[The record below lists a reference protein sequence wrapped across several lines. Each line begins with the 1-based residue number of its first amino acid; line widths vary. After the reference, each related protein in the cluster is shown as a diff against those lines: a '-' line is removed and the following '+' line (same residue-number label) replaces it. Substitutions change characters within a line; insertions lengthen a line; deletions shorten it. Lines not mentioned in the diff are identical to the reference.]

1 MQSHLTIGFNTTT
14 RYLETLAQRLAP
26 SKESRQGPNPDM
38 VLEPKA
44 PLAAIFIPRFDQPSI
59 MHSHLPL
66 LTKTASL
73 ATPSSPPIR
82 LVMLRKGAEKRLGAS
97 LSLPRVGLIGLIEG
111 APDSKGLIDFIR
123 RCVPQVEVPWVQE
136 AVTGQ
141 YLPVKVNEIE
151 ISAPLESRRKSQ
163 APMSNAVKNK

>member
-26 SKESRQGPNPDM
+26 SKDSGQGPNPDM
-38 VLEPKA
+38 VLGPKA
-44 PLAAIFIPRFDQPSI
+44 PLAAIFIPRSDRPSI

-82 LVMLRKGAEKRLGAS
+82 LVMLRKGAEERLGAA
-97 LSLPRVGLIGLIEG
+97 LALPRVGLIGLIEG

-123 RCVPQVEVPWVQE
+123 VCVSQVEVPWVQE
-136 AVTGQ
+136 AMTGQ

-151 ISAPLESRRKSQ
+151 TSAPLESRRKSQ
-163 APMSNAVKNK
+163 APMSNAVKNR